1 MALLKYFKKVSAL
14 PNPDG
19 PLSDHMPSAAIASAN
34 SEVKDLVTEDKK
46 AKKRGRYETY
56 SDKDKAR
63 VAKRAAEFGVTSS
76 LRHFS
81 KEFADRPLKESTV
94 RTWMKAYKKES
105 AVRYKLGQN
114 LSIDQFA
121 TKKRGHPF
129 LLGEELDR
137 QLQEYIKGLR
147 ESKAVIN
154 SAIVISAAEG
164 IIKSH
169 RSDWLE
175 SNGGHIKLSK
185 SWAKH
190 FLSRLGFVKRRA
202 TTKASISTV
211 DFDAQREQF
220 LFDIRTIIEM
230 EDIPYDLVINWDHT
244 GINYVPVSNWTMA
257 AEGSKRIEV
266 AGLGDKRQ
274 LTVVYSASMTG
285 DFLPPQVIY
294 SGKTKRCLPSAE
306 FPDDWNITYT
316 PNHWANEET
325 TERHILTVIVPYLEQ
340 CRRKLSL
347 HEDHP
352 ALVIFDRFKGQ
363 CTTKIMS
370 LLEENH
376 IRFVVVPANCT
387 DRLQPLDIS
396 VNKAVKENLHK
407 QFQEWYSTQVS
418 KMIDSKETQQV
429 DLKLS
434 VIKPLGAKWLMNTFE
449 YIKANPSIIV
459 NGFKGAGIL

>member
-114 LSIDQFA
+114 PSIDQFA

-190 FLSRLGFVKRRA
+190 FLS
-202 TTKASISTV
+202 
-211 DFDAQREQF
+211 
-220 LFDIRTIIEM
+220 
-230 EDIPYDLVINWDHT
+230 
-244 GINYVPVSNWTMA
+244 
-257 AEGSKRIEV
+257 
-266 AGLGDKRQ
+266 
-274 LTVVYSASMTG
+274 
-285 DFLPPQVIY
+285 
-294 SGKTKRCLPSAE
+294 
-306 FPDDWNITYT
+306 
-316 PNHWANEET
+316 
-325 TERHILTVIVPYLEQ
+325 
-340 CRRKLSL
+340 
-347 HEDHP
+347 
-352 ALVIFDRFKGQ
+352 
-363 CTTKIMS
+363 
-370 LLEENH
+370 
-376 IRFVVVPANCT
+376 
-387 DRLQPLDIS
+387 
-396 VNKAVKENLHK
+396 
-407 QFQEWYSTQVS
+407 
-418 KMIDSKETQQV
+418 
-429 DLKLS
+429 
-434 VIKPLGAKWLMNTFE
+434 
-449 YIKANPSIIV
+449 
-459 NGFKGAGIL
+459 